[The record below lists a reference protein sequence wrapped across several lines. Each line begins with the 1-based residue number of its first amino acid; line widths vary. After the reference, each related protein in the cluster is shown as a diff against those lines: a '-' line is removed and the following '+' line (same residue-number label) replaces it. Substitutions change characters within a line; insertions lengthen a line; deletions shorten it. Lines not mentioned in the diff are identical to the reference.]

1 MMSELKSMSVQ
12 KRAEYNINLYNHINS
27 LIDNEN
33 NIKDM
38 VSQQMALGRTKL
50 ILYNEN
56 YRRKIKYA
64 NIIYKMIIYPYT
76 DTIKHRI
83 KQLFPECNIYLYCK
97 EYSNVNDQF
106 EVVLKWNNVF
116 GCFG

>member
-1 MMSELKSMSVQ
+1 MSELKTMSVQ
-12 KRAEYNINLYNHINS
+12 KRAEYNINLYNHINL

-38 VSQQMALGRTKL
+38 ISQKMALGRNKL
-50 ILYNEN
+50 ILYNET
-56 YRRKIKYA
+56 YQRKIDYR
-64 NIIYKMIIYPYT
+64 NIINKMIIDPYT

-83 KQLFPECNIYLYCK
+83 KQLFPQCNVNLYCI
-97 EYSNVNDQF
+97 EYSNTNPQF
-106 EVVLKWNNVF
+106 ELVLRWGNSF